1 MVCVLQAA
9 RKPNATAIAEMALE
23 NYVEMRAST
32 ADPTFRL
39 RKAVENALENSELG
53 SRFRSRCAMACD
65 GGASPQP
72 SP

>member
-1 MVCVLQAA
+1 MLVVNTTFSHTWGAPPA
-9 RKPNATAIAEMALE
+9 NGVDIEP
-23 NYVEMRAST
+23 
-32 ADPTFRL
+32 DHPTFRL